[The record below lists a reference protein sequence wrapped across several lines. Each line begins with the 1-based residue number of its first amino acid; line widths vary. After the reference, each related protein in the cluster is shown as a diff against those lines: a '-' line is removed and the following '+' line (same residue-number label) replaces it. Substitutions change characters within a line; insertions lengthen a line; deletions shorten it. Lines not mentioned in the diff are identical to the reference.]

1 MLGTMTRGLAAAA
14 LAAAVAA
21 PAAAQN
27 LMISSA
33 LPQVHFW
40 TGQILDPFADKME
53 AETDITFTRFYAG
66 ELTGVGRGLDALQG
80 GTVDVVS
87 PLLAP
92 YHPGAFP
99 LTDISQLPV
108 YGTDSPAITRAFQ
121 KLLDSED
128 ELADGKTFY
137 EYEVEDKGIVA
148 WGLAATGAY
157 GINTVEKR
165 ITSPAD
171 FQGLPMRAG
180 AALQTMTLERLGVN
194 PVTMPASQAYEALSR
209 RTIEG
214 ILFSVADW
222 KSYSFTEL
230 LKYAIEGVALGHWE
244 SYHAISKDAW
254 DRLSPEQQE
263 AFDRD
268 HPPGRARLRRL
279 HRASDRRG
287 ARDRHGRRHRVRAGR
302 GPVARDAGPHRQ
314 GGRRHLDPVDR
325 DHGGRGPSRPRRRED
340 LGPAGAGGG
349 RRAAR
354 RRRRVSR
361 ALSPQ
366 AGGVTPPA
374 PPSGRAVPP

>member
-1 MLGTMTRGLAAAA
+1 MLRTMTCGLAAAA

-40 TGQILDPFADKME
+40 TGQILDPFADRME
-53 AETDITFTRFYAG
+53 AETDLTFTRFYAG

-92 YHPGAFP
+92 YHPGTFP

-121 KLLDSED
+121 KLLDSEE

-137 EYEVEDKGIVA
+137 EYELEDKGIVG

-254 DRLSPEQQE
+254 DRLTPEQQE
-263 AFDRD
+263 AFDRIIRQVALD
-268 HPPGRARLRRL
+268 CAEFIERQTDEVRETATAAGTEFVQVEDLSPELQAHIAKAAADSWTQWIETMEAEGHPARAAAKIWARLIQEEGGEL
-279 HRASDRRG
+279 PDG
-287 ARDRHGRRHRVRAGR
+287 
-302 GPVARDAGPHRQ
+302 VAEY
-314 GGRRHLDPVDR
+314 L
-325 DHGGRGPSRPRRRED
+325 E
-340 LGPAGAGGG
+340 L
-349 RRAAR
+349 
-354 RRRRVSR
+354 
-361 ALSPQ
+361 
-366 AGGVTPPA
+366 
-374 PPSGRAVPP
+374 